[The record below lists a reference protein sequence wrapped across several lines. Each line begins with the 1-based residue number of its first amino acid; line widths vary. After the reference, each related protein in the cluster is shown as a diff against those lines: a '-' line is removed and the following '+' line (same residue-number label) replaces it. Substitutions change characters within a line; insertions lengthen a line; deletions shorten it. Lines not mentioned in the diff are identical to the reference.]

1 MKATGIV
8 RRIDDLGRVVIPK
21 EIRRTIRIREGD
33 PLEIYTDKDG
43 GVIFKKYSLLGGLSD
58 FAAQLCESL
67 NKTMGRVA
75 VITDRDACI
84 AVAGAARRE
93 LLEETGVA
101 ECQLEAVSAYGV
113 YTEDGQR
120 TYGGLFF
127 AEVEELGRRPE
138 GSEIAENRLVEGLPE
153 HMTYPDIQPVLLQ
166 RVQQWLEEGNYR
178 PLLEDLFEQ
187 FY

>member
-1 MKATGIV
+1 MVEVKFFDQAL
-8 RRIDDLGRVVIPK
+8 DSDL
-21 EIRRTIRIREGD
+21 T
-33 PLEIYTDKDG
+33 
-43 GVIFKKYSLLGGLSD
+43 F
-58 FAAQLCESL
+58 
-67 NKTMGRVA
+67 A
-75 VITDRDACI
+75 VI
-84 AVAGAARRE
+84 AARYEDRWLLCRHRDRQTWEMPGGHREPGESIYQTAQRE

-138 GSEIAENRLVEGLPE
+138 GSEIAENRLMEGLPE
-153 HMTYPDIQPVLLQ
+153 HHMTYPDIQPVLLQ
-166 RVQQWLEEGNYR
+166 RVQTWLEEGNYR

>member
-1 MKATGIV
+1 MVEVKFFDQAL
-8 RRIDDLGRVVIPK
+8 DSDL
-21 EIRRTIRIREGD
+21 T
-33 PLEIYTDKDG
+33 
-43 GVIFKKYSLLGGLSD
+43 F
-58 FAAQLCESL
+58 
-67 NKTMGRVA
+67 A
-75 VITDRDACI
+75 VIAARYEDRWLLCRHTDRQTWEMPGGHREPGESIYQTAQ
-84 AVAGAARRE
+84 RE

-138 GSEIAENRLVEGLPE
+138 GSEIAENRLMEGLPE
-153 HMTYPDIQPVLLQ
+153 HHMTYPDIQPVLLQ

-187 FY
+187 LY

>member
-1 MKATGIV
+1 MVEVKFFDQAL
-8 RRIDDLGRVVIPK
+8 DSDL
-21 EIRRTIRIREGD
+21 T
-33 PLEIYTDKDG
+33 
-43 GVIFKKYSLLGGLSD
+43 F
-58 FAAQLCESL
+58 
-67 NKTMGRVA
+67 A
-75 VITDRDACI
+75 VI
-84 AVAGAARRE
+84 AARYEDRWLLCRHRDRQTWEMPGGHRESGESIYQTAQRE

-138 GSEIAENRLVEGLPE
+138 GSEIAENRLMEGLPE
-153 HMTYPDIQPVLLQ
+153 HHMTYPDIQPVLLQ

-187 FY
+187 LY

>member
-1 MKATGIV
+1 MVEVKFFDQAL
-8 RRIDDLGRVVIPK
+8 DSDL
-21 EIRRTIRIREGD
+21 T
-33 PLEIYTDKDG
+33 
-43 GVIFKKYSLLGGLSD
+43 F
-58 FAAQLCESL
+58 
-67 NKTMGRVA
+67 A
-75 VITDRDACI
+75 VI
-84 AVAGAARRE
+84 AARYEDRWLLCRHRDRQTWEMPGGHREPGESIYQTAQRE

-138 GSEIAENRLVEGLPE
+138 GSEIAENRLMEGLPE
-153 HMTYPDIQPVLLQ
+153 HHMTHPDIQPVLLQ

-187 FY
+187 LY

>member
-1 MKATGIV
+1 MVEVKFFDQAL
-8 RRIDDLGRVVIPK
+8 DSDL
-21 EIRRTIRIREGD
+21 T
-33 PLEIYTDKDG
+33 
-43 GVIFKKYSLLGGLSD
+43 F
-58 FAAQLCESL
+58 
-67 NKTMGRVA
+67 A
-75 VITDRDACI
+75 VIAARYEDRWLLCRHRDRQTWELPGGHREPGESI
-84 AVAGAARRE
+84 YQTARRE

-138 GSEIAENRLVEGLPE
+138 GSEIAENRLMEGLPE
-153 HMTYPDIQPVLLQ
+153 HHMTYPDIQPVLLQ

-187 FY
+187 LY

>member
-1 MKATGIV
+1 MVEVKFFDQAL
-8 RRIDDLGRVVIPK
+8 DSDL
-21 EIRRTIRIREGD
+21 T
-33 PLEIYTDKDG
+33 
-43 GVIFKKYSLLGGLSD
+43 F
-58 FAAQLCESL
+58 
-67 NKTMGRVA
+67 A
-75 VITDRDACI
+75 VIAACYEDRWLLCRHRDRQTWEMPGGHREPGESIYQTAQ
-84 AVAGAARRE
+84 RE

-138 GSEIAENRLVEGLPE
+138 GSEIAENRLMEGLPE

-187 FY
+187 LY

>member
-1 MKATGIV
+1 MVEVKFFDQAL
-8 RRIDDLGRVVIPK
+8 DSDL
-21 EIRRTIRIREGD
+21 T
-33 PLEIYTDKDG
+33 
-43 GVIFKKYSLLGGLSD
+43 F
-58 FAAQLCESL
+58 
-67 NKTMGRVA
+67 A
-75 VITDRDACI
+75 VI
-84 AVAGAARRE
+84 AARYEDRWLLCRHRDRQTWEMPGGHREPGESIYQTAQRE

-101 ECQLEAVSAYGV
+101 ECQLEAVSAYVV

-138 GSEIAENRLVEGLPE
+138 GSEIAENRLMEGLPE
-153 HMTYPDIQPVLLQ
+153 HHMTYPDIQPVLLQ

-187 FY
+187 LY

>member
-1 MKATGIV
+1 MVEVKFFDQAL
-8 RRIDDLGRVVIPK
+8 DSDL
-21 EIRRTIRIREGD
+21 T
-33 PLEIYTDKDG
+33 
-43 GVIFKKYSLLGGLSD
+43 F
-58 FAAQLCESL
+58 
-67 NKTMGRVA
+67 A
-75 VITDRDACI
+75 VI
-84 AVAGAARRE
+84 AARYEDRWLLCRHRDRQTWEMPGGHREPGESIYQTAQRE

-127 AEVEELGRRPE
+127 AEGEELGRRPE
-138 GSEIAENRLVEGLPE
+138 GSEIAENRLMEGLPE

-187 FY
+187 LY

>member
-1 MKATGIV
+1 M
-8 RRIDDLGRVVIPK
+8 
-21 EIRRTIRIREGD
+21 
-33 PLEIYTDKDG
+33 
-43 GVIFKKYSLLGGLSD
+43 
-58 FAAQLCESL
+58 
-67 NKTMGRVA
+67 
-75 VITDRDACI
+75 
-84 AVAGAARRE
+84 
-93 LLEETGVA
+93 A

-138 GSEIAENRLVEGLPE
+138 GSEIAENRLMEGLPE

-187 FY
+187 LY

>member
-1 MKATGIV
+1 MVEVKFFDQAL
-8 RRIDDLGRVVIPK
+8 DSDL
-21 EIRRTIRIREGD
+21 T
-33 PLEIYTDKDG
+33 
-43 GVIFKKYSLLGGLSD
+43 F
-58 FAAQLCESL
+58 
-67 NKTMGRVA
+67 A
-75 VITDRDACI
+75 VI
-84 AVAGAARRE
+84 AARYEDRWLLCRHRDRQTWEMPGGHREPGESIYQTAQRE

-138 GSEIAENRLVEGLPE
+138 GSEIAENRLMEGLPE
-153 HMTYPDIQPVLLQ
+153 HHMTYPDIQPVLLQ
-166 RVQQWLEEGNYR
+166 RVHQWLEEGNYR

-187 FY
+187 LY

>member
-1 MKATGIV
+1 MVEVKFFDQAL
-8 RRIDDLGRVVIPK
+8 DSDL
-21 EIRRTIRIREGD
+21 T
-33 PLEIYTDKDG
+33 
-43 GVIFKKYSLLGGLSD
+43 F
-58 FAAQLCESL
+58 
-67 NKTMGRVA
+67 A
-75 VITDRDACI
+75 VI
-84 AVAGAARRE
+84 AARYEDRWLLCRHRDRQTWEMPGGHREPGESIYQTAQRE

-101 ECQLEAVSAYGV
+101 ECHLEAVSAYGV

-127 AEVEELGRRPE
+127 AEVEELGHRPE
-138 GSEIAENRLVEGLPE
+138 GSEIAENRLMEGLPE
-153 HMTYPDIQPVLLQ
+153 HHMTYPDIQPVLLQ

>member
-1 MKATGIV
+1 MVEVQIFDQAL
-8 RRIDDLGRVVIPK
+8 DSDL
-21 EIRRTIRIREGD
+21 T
-33 PLEIYTDKDG
+33 
-43 GVIFKKYSLLGGLSD
+43 F
-58 FAAQLCESL
+58 
-67 NKTMGRVA
+67 A
-75 VITDRDACI
+75 VI
-84 AVAGAARRE
+84 AARYEDRWLLCRHRDRQTWEMPGGHREPGESIYQTAQRE

-138 GSEIAENRLVEGLPE
+138 GSEIAENRLMEGLPE

-166 RVQQWLEEGNYR
+166 RCWRIYSSSSIEQAGKKTAEPSPQSFCFISVSHRCW
-178 PLLEDLFEQ
+178 PLTD
-187 FY
+187 

>member
-1 MKATGIV
+1 MVEVKFFDQAL
-8 RRIDDLGRVVIPK
+8 DSDL
-21 EIRRTIRIREGD
+21 T
-33 PLEIYTDKDG
+33 
-43 GVIFKKYSLLGGLSD
+43 F
-58 FAAQLCESL
+58 
-67 NKTMGRVA
+67 A
-75 VITDRDACI
+75 VI
-84 AVAGAARRE
+84 AARFGDQWLLCRHRDRQTWEMPGGHREPGESIYQTAQRE

-138 GSEIAENRLVEGLPE
+138 GSEIAENRLMEGLPE